1 MQVLNT
7 WLQRQIAF
15 CLVTFLVVQIGAAQ
29 TMVDARQDAASQPV
43 APAATAKARPQSAG
57 AEKNN
62 AVKPAPPP
70 FFYPDSH
77 SPQTP
82 YPENP
87 DSPGA
92 AGAQVTGQNQKS
104 AAPQSAQTIQQNS
117 APPPV
122 GTAASPYEKPNGAP
136 ASRPAGA
143 AIAPAK
149 QRRIRTF
156 SIRVALIVGAAVAIG
171 VVTAASLSSPNRAN

>member
-1 MQVLNT
+1 MQVLKT

-15 CLVTFLVVQIGAAQ
+15 CLVTLLVVPIGAAQ
-29 TMVDARQDAASQPV
+29 TMVETRQDAASQPV
-43 APAATAKARPQSAG
+43 APAATTEARPQSA
-57 AEKNN
+57 APEKKSG
-62 AVKPAPPP
+62 VKPAPPP

-77 SPQTP
+77 SPATP

-92 AGAQVTGQNQKS
+92 AGAPATQQKQKP
-104 AAPQSAQTIQQNS
+104 AAPQGAQTNQQNP
-117 APPPV
+117 APAPV
-122 GTAASPYEKPNGAP
+122 GTAASPYEKPEGTP

-149 QRRIRTF
+149 QRRIHTF
-156 SIRVALIVGAAVAIG
+156 SIRVALIIGAAVAIG